1 MGHIRG
7 KEVFPAEVVVFS
19 LKWGRHG
26 MKVDREEKKNVKK
39 KTHLIL
45 LCPAGCICLQ
55 ESCGNIEFICISYK
69 K

>member
-39 KTHLIL
+39 K
-45 LCPAGCICLQ
+45 
-55 ESCGNIEFICISYK
+55 NI
-69 K
+69 